1 MLPFIL
7 RRILTFIPVLI
18 LLAFLTFVL
27 SYYGPG
33 DPLRMMMG
41 ENWAD
46 EAAYQHLR
54 HSYGLDR
61 PLVAQFWDYSLAMV
75 QGDFGRSYLMR
86 VEVSELLWK
95 AIPVSAQLALM
106 AIIIVSVVGIGLGI
120 ISALFRNR
128 WPDIAIGIV
137 GVLLHSIPPF
147 VLAPVVLVLLVLQ
160 LGIIS
165 TPSGWHGFFSYQT
178 VIAAS
183 CLAAYPLLAIVRQ
196 TRAGVGDVLTQAYVR
211 TARAQG
217 VSNYGVIMRHVLR
230 NAMAPVVTS
239 LGLTFGA
246 LLGGAIF
253 IESAFNIPGM
263 GTLFFTGLRNTDY
276 PLLTG
281 AVMVSGFWIMISS
294 IMVDLMYGVLD
305 PRVRTGK

>member
-1 MLPFIL
+1 MLTFIL
-7 RRILTFIPVLI
+7 RRILTFIPVLV
-18 LLAFLTFVL
+18 LLAFMTFIL

-33 DPLRMMMG
+33 DPLRVMMG

-46 EAAYQHLR
+46 EEAYQQLR

-61 PLVAQFWDYSLAMV
+61 PLLVQFWDYCTDLLR
-75 QGDFGRSYLMR
+75 GDFGRSYIQR
-86 VEVSELLWK
+86 VEVSELLWN
-95 AIPVSAQLALM
+95 AIPVSAQLAL
-106 AIIIVSVVGIGLGI
+106 ASIIIVTVSGIGLGI

-128 WPDIAIGIV
+128 WPDIAIGSF
-137 GVLLHSIPPF
+137 GVLMHSIPPF
-147 VLAPVVLVLLVLQ
+147 VLAPIVLVVLVLQ
-160 LGIIS
+160 LDLIS

-178 VIAAS
+178 FIAAS
-183 CLAAYPLLAIVRQ
+183 VLAAYPLLAIIRQ
-196 TRAGVGDVLTQAYVR
+196 TRAGVGDVLTQDYVR
-211 TARAQG
+211 TARAKG
-217 VSNYGVIMRHVLR
+217 VSESGIIMRHVMR
-230 NAMAPVVTS
+230 NAMAPVATS

-253 IESAFNIPGM
+253 VESAFNIPGM

-281 AVMVSGFWIMISS
+281 ATMVSGFWIMVSS
-294 IMVDLMYGVLD
+294 ILVDIVYGILD